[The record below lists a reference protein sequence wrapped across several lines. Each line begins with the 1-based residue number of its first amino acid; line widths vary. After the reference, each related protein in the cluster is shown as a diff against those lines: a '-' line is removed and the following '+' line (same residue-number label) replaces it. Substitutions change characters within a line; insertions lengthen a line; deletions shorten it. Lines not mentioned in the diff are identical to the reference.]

1 MNKNDSKALDPF
13 YSQCILN
20 GFQTHFEWVSLVS
33 GRISMHSQ
41 VFSMEFGRVFNW
53 FWKESQLILCG
64 SQCFF
69 GWGAMHFGWI
79 SNACSM
85 DFQLCCLV
93 TGMLSSLRGVNKN
106 IRPQIDC
113 PPIGNGLAV
122 GILPSHRDFVWPLGN
137 QKKTSDPGE
146 IVHLSGMF
154 LPSGCCLVVG
164 MLACRMHFE
173 WVSNGSP

>member
-1 MNKNDSKALDPF
+1 MNKNDSKALDSF

-33 GRISMHSQ
+33 GRISMHFQ
-41 VFSMEFGRVFNW
+41 VIFNGI
-53 FWKESQLILCG
+53 WKEFQLVLEGISIDFKWISML
-64 SQCFF
+64 F
-69 GWGAMHFGWI
+69 GWSAMHFGWI

-93 TGMLSSLRGVNKN
+93 VGMLSSLRG
-106 IRPQIDC
+106 I
-113 PPIGNGLAV
+113 
-122 GILPSHRDFVWPLGN
+122 
-137 QKKTSDPGE
+137 KKTSDPGE
-146 IVHLSGMF
+146 IVHLSGMV

-173 WVSNGSP
+173 